1 MRGNTKKFAL
11 KSAVAVAATAAMV
24 VPMAACGSGTA
35 GGGKTK
41 ISFYSYFKDNQI
53 GEVVKGFEKKNPDI
67 TLDVQYGQDPAQYI
81 STLQTRLAG
90 GKPPTIFNLTMD
102 NRTDVMKSGA
112 ALDISGEDF
121 LDGIDDTN
129 FALFQ
134 QDGKTYGMPVS
145 AWVGVFF
152 YNKDILKKAGY
163 DKFPK
168 TWDEFIEMGKKIN
181 SNGSTAFLEDFNTQI
196 AGSFTGLLASYYGE
210 QG

>member
-1 MRGNTKKFAL
+1 
-11 KSAVAVAATAAMV
+11 MV

-81 STLQTRLAG
+81 STLRPRTCWWQDL
-90 GKPPTIFNLTMD
+90 PTIFNLTMD
-102 NRTDVMKSGA
+102 NRTDVTKSGA

-121 LDGIDDTN
+121 LYGIDDTN

-134 QDGKTYGMPVS
+134 QDGSKTYGMPVS
-145 AWVGVFF
+145 A
-152 YNKDILKKAGY
+152 
-163 DKFPK
+163 
-168 TWDEFIEMGKKIN
+168 MG
-181 SNGSTAFLEDFNTQI
+181 GRV
-196 AGSFTGLLASYYGE
+196 LLQQRHSQEGRIR
-210 QG
+210 

>member
-152 YNKDILKKAGY
+152 YNKDGLSLFGV
-163 DKFPK
+163 
-168 TWDEFIEMGKKIN
+168 G
-181 SNGSTAFLEDFNTQI
+181 GSVRW
-196 AGSFTGLLASYYGE
+196 
-210 QG
+210 